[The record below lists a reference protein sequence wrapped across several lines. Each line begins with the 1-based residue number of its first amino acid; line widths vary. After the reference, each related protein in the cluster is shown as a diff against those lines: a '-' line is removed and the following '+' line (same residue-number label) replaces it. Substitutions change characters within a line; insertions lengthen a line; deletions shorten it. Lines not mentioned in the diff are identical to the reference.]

1 MSCRLCQQLSVS
13 SLALLQEGGD
23 MVMHVGIRRLG
34 ELVQVVTMR
43 VSQGSWCWWWL
54 NGCLVSGPCA
64 ESWQIEDD
72 GDGDQAADGAHKWQ
86 PPQPMFMPLS
96 CFSCLWWSP
105 EQECD
110 GEWRG
115 VMAALSRLMGWV
127 GVREAMDWIEERG
140 GRAEHQLAV
149 WRWGGAWYVVVW
161 LFSAARSCFE
171 VQDGRSSWSEVIGGG
186 KGWEV
191 HGEVT

>member
-1 MSCRLCQQLSVS
+1 MWWPCMLIRGAGV
-13 SLALLQEGGD
+13 GGG
-23 MVMHVGIRRLG
+23 HACWSG
-34 ELVQVVTMR
+34 ELVWVVAMG
-43 VSQGSWCWWWL
+43 VGQGSWCWWWL
-54 NGCLVSGPCA
+54 NGCS
-64 ESWQIEDD
+64 ESWRIEDD
-72 GDGDQAADGAHKWQ
+72 GDGDRAVDGARKWW
-86 PPQPMFMPLS
+86 PPQPIFMPLS
-96 CFSCLWWSP
+96 CFSCLWWSL

-115 VMAALSRLMGWV
+115 ATAALSHLMGWV

-140 GRAEHQLAV
+140 GRAECRLAV
-149 WRWGGAWYVVVW
+149 WRWGGARYVVVQ

-171 VQDGRSSWSEVIGGG
+171 VWDGQSGWNEVIGGG